1 MNRQALLLVSRRDLI
16 EAFASPEA
24 DQVIRSLAGL
34 TQQGYQLVATANQ
47 PDEWTKNNAVS
58 RRSKPGPKRLRDRLA
73 EAGGVLD
80 GVYYIPQ
87 SLLTQRTKREE
98 ALKDL
103 MARFGLQADA
113 CHLVSSNRKLI
124 SVAESLGINTYKING
139 KEGLQ
144 ALLATLR
151 K

>member
-1 MNRQALLLVSRRDLI
+1 MISRRDLI
-16 EAFASPEA
+16 DVFSDIDSEHA
-24 DQVIRSLAGL
+24 VRSLAGL
-34 TQQGYQLVATANQ
+34 TQRGYQLVATANQ
-47 PDEWTKNNAVS
+47 PDEWSRNNAVS
-58 RRSKPGPKRLRDRLA
+58 KRSKPGPKRLRDRLA

-103 MARFGLQADA
+103 MSRFGLGPAT

-124 SVAESLGINTYKING
+124 AVADSLGINTYRING
-139 KEGLQ
+139 KQSFQDILK
-144 ALLATLR
+144 TLSA
-151 K
+151 